1 MVEKLHCIFK
11 INKKEKGSF
20 RYIELNVVQTG
31 KEVFIDQNN
40 YISSLKPVE
49 LSTKRVSQKH
59 EELTIEE
66 KSKLKSISG
75 QLLWLTSQTCPDASL
90 DCCGVSNHGQKS
102 QSEELTRSKQ
112 SCEKV
117 IIFNI
122 KIGLSRSW
130 KSRISEIYY
139 VWR

>member
-1 MVEKLHCIFK
+1 MWNSCYTCALNWHKDMVEKLHCIFK
-11 INKKEKGSF
+11 ISKKEKGSF

-31 KEVFIDQNN
+31 KEVFVDQNN

-75 QLLWLTSQTCPDASL
+75 QLL
-90 DCCGVSNHGQKS
+90 
-102 QSEELTRSKQ
+102 
-112 SCEKV
+112 
-117 IIFNI
+117 
-122 KIGLSRSW
+122 
-130 KSRISEIYY
+130 
-139 VWR
+139 